1 MSWATMYENAI
12 PVVVNFTRMDHHYK
26 NIMFAK
32 EKYEYLMSI
41 GDPRVQDW
49 PLMSSPRITL
59 IIAFL
64 YLAICYFG
72 PKWMSNKKPWSI
84 NSFVLLY
91 NLLITTLNVYI
102 GAELFLT
109 STQLTYNWECEP
121 VDYSNDPKAIRI
133 ASALWW
139 YYASKGFELFDSL
152 FFILRKKES
161 QLTFLHVYHH
171 STMFCLWWIGVKYV
185 AGGSS
190 FLGAMFNS
198 FVHILMYSYYFL
210 TACGPKVRAYLWW
223 KKYLTSIQMVQFVF
237 ALVMGINAIR
247 IGCAFPLWM
256 QYAMVVYMVS
266 FLVLFSDFYY
276 KAYMRKKKLN

>member
-1 MSWATMYENAI
+1 MYENAI

-102 GAELFLT
+102 GAD
-109 STQLTYNWECEP
+109 N
-121 VDYSNDPKAIRI
+121 SNCIC
-133 ASALWW
+133 SLVG

-190 FLGAMFNS
+190 FL
-198 FVHILMYSYYFL
+198 
-210 TACGPKVRAYLWW
+210 VRAYLWW

-237 ALVMGINAIR
+237 CFGHGN
-247 IGCAFPLWM
+247 
-256 QYAMVVYMVS
+256 
-266 FLVLFSDFYY
+266 
-276 KAYMRKKKLN
+276 